1 MQEGKGKSLRYP
13 LTKYAIMRYNEK
25 AAHPGRTEKRLRCW
39 GGLLRWAAGTYW
51 RSAIPLVERGGWLMW
66 KQKLMKALLTLFWT
80 VLMLVLL
87 TTKAC

>member
-1 MQEGKGKSLRYP
+1 VGGWYILAVSDSSHGK
-13 LTKYAIMRYNEK
+13 
-25 AAHPGRTEKRLRCW
+25 
-39 GGLLRWAAGTYW
+39 
-51 RSAIPLVERGGWLMW
+51 GGWLMW